1 MSKEDA
7 GLLVLDAIEKVYKPT
22 LEKKLFKSIISA
34 LYIAGIDIGTVES
47 LIYTIYDNLPAHDCE
62 IGEILS
68 MQDSI
73 FAEEQKADGGIESIN
88 KLITN
93 EYNKKIALQV
103 VRELKKALFPH
114 GSRKTYRFELGAN
127 KWIVMDNQHSE
138 VKYQTFNIVK
148 NQEITDFTRVLLC
161 YPEKVV
167 IHESPIAGVGR
178 TFTIIWR
185 TKDRNYFKTDLMTLP
200 EIEQYLIDHAY
211 VVSPKFLKSSLSAIV
226 QIVIDEE
233 LAVVKNEIETPGF
246 YYDTNRN
253 SLKIVGYELKPVDV
267 EGVKKSLMLIEDL
280 SHFFVGSEDKL
291 VTTLK
296 HALVAPFGF
305 AKKQLG
311 QPLELLVP
319 YMYHFGK
326 SGSGKTT
333 IARIGLYFY
342 GQPDSNTNDL
352 GGTEFDTVPR
362 IGEAISKFTFGIV
375 VSEPEGTFE
384 SKSCPPLLK
393 TCVERTNA
401 RKKFLGNRIH
411 SILALAMVSFA
422 SNVPLPNVE
431 GLPRRFVQILY
442 SHNERKTDEEKEAFM
457 KYFKIKNPEECR
469 FNELKPLANY
479 VVNRISA
486 DVNLLQYDWK
496 RLANTL
502 IHDAYNLCEM
512 DSPSWIGDWAESVT
526 NEDIDEEETEE
537 IRMFFI
543 NEINRETK
551 KIKEYS
557 ADTGYP
563 VIDNY
568 TDIVKDAMDFR
579 ERVHH
584 VVNNHLLPYMVLH
597 HNNKGGY
604 DEVCFTSGLR
614 KVLTANNI
622 KCYSIPSTAQLL
634 GWKYGNVRINN
645 SQSRCMYVKF
655 DDFLEFLYP
664 EINETDIV
672 DTEDEEYDEEQKL
685 LLSRMQ
691 KMRDRDKK
699 LSF

>member
-1 MSKEDA
+1 MSQEDT
-7 GLLVLDAIEKVYKPT
+7 GLLVVDAIEPIYKPI

-47 LIYTIYDNLPAHDCE
+47 LIYTIYENLPTHDCE
-62 IGEILS
+62 LGEILTL
-68 MQDSI
+68 QDSI
-73 FAEEQKADGGIESIN
+73 YAEEQKADGGLDSIHR
-88 KLITN
+88 LVSS
-93 EYNKKIALQV
+93 EYDRKTALAV
-103 VRELKKALFPH
+103 VRDMKKALFPN
-114 GSRKTYRFELGAN
+114 GSKKTYRFELGAN

-148 NQEITDFTRVLLC
+148 NQEVTDFTRILVC
-161 YPEKVV
+161 YPEKVT

-178 TFTIIWR
+178 TFTVVWR
-185 TKDRNYFKTDLMTLP
+185 TKDRSYFRNENMTLP

-211 VVSPKFLKSSLSAIV
+211 VLSPKFLKSSLSAIV
-226 QIVIDEE
+226 QIVIDED
-233 LAVVKNEIETPGF
+233 LAVIKNEIETPGF
-246 YYDTNRN
+246 YYDENTN
-253 SLKIVGYELKPVDV
+253 SLKIVGYDLKPIDV
-267 EGVKKSLMLIEDL
+267 NGVEESLMLIEDL
-280 SHFFVGSEDKL
+280 AHFFVGSEDKL
-291 VTTLK
+291 ATTLK

-326 SGSGKTT
+326 GGSGKTT

-342 GQPDSNTNDL
+342 GQPDSNTNDI

-362 IGEAISKFTFGIV
+362 IGEAISKFTFGMV
-375 VSEPEGTFE
+375 VSEPENTFE

-431 GLPRRFVQILY
+431 GLPRRFIQILY
-442 SHNERKTDEEKEAFM
+442 SHNERKTDDEKKAFM
-457 KYFKIKNPEECR
+457 KH
-469 FNELKPLANY
+469 FNIEDNSNCKFHLLKPLANY
-479 VVNRISA
+479 AVNRISS
-486 DVNLLQYDWK
+486 DVSLLQYDWK
-496 RLANTL
+496 RLANVL
-502 IHDAYNLCEM
+502 MSDAYTLCEREQ
-512 DSPSWIGDWAESVT
+512 PVWIGDWTESVT

-557 ADTGYP
+557 SDTGYP
-563 VIDNY
+563 VID
-568 TDIVKDAMDFR
+568 DFVDEIKDAADFK

-584 VVNNHLLPYMVLH
+584 VINNHLLPYMLLH
-597 HNNKGGY
+597 HNTKGAY

-614 KVLTANNI
+614 RVLSDNNI

-634 GWKYGNVRINN
+634 GWEYGNKRINN

-664 EINETDIV
+664 EINETKND
-672 DTEDEEYDEEQKL
+672 DDDGLDDEQKM
-685 LLSRMQ
+685 LLSRVQ
-691 KMRDRDKK
+691 GMRDRDKK